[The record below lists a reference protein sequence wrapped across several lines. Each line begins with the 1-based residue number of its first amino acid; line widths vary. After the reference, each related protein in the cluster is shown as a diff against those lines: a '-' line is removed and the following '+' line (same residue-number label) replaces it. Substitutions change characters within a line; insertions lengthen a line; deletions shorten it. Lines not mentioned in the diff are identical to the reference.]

1 MLNAADWKGVFVVYA
16 RHPDEA
22 LDLARQLIEIR
33 KALKRGRKG
42 MEEAIAGIDLA
53 LEELYPHS
61 SFDKVGRK
69 MYQRVIEGTITS
81 KQETKLRELGVKIW
95 SALYVAFFLKR
106 L

>member
-1 MLNAADWKGVFVVYA
+1 MLNAADWKGVFDVYA
-16 RHPDEA
+16 RHPSEA
-22 LDLARQLIEIR
+22 LNLARQLMEIR

-61 SFDKVGRK
+61 DLDKVSRK
-69 MYQRVIEGTITS
+69 MYQRVVKGTITA
-81 KQETKLRELGVKIW
+81 KQEEQLRQIGV
-95 SALYVAFFLKR
+95 R